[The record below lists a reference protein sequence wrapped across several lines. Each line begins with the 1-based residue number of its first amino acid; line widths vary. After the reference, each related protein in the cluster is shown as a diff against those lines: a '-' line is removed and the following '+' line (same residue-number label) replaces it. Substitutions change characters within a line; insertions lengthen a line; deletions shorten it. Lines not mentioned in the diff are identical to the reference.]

1 MKQLIIV
8 NQAVAGTEVKT
19 KDFDFLLR
27 KEVLI
32 LCCFLLALTFSQ
44 IALEQIILSSNTYA
58 IYNRISQIEPYLKL
72 NISLLESLGVFLPPF
87 IAIFLFFYRRG
98 YDFSWLPPTKW
109 LVVFS
114 LLFVFILAFP
124 LPKPLE
130 EEFPIVGP
138 ETTTTIPPTPGT
150 TSPSGTNPME
160 TDTTTTVT
168 PSPSNDFFSDFIT
181 EFRSLFIIGILLL
194 PFLFAI
200 IIQRRSKFEEIES
213 KKVEDASEDVQEKQ
227 YMTRTILE
235 CYYQAST
242 ALEERGA
249 DSSPILT
256 PSEFTNDVIVKDL
269 TKTPTICDLTDLFE
283 EAKFSNHEM
292 SSTQVEFAKSLA
304 SKIVFPPDSKLE
316 TEINQEKGMER
327 KE

>member
-8 NQAVAGTEVKT
+8 IQALAGTEVKT

-44 IALEQIILSSNTYA
+44 IALDNVA
-58 IYNRISQIEPYLKL
+58 IGRISRINPFLELRNP
-72 NISLLESLGVFLPPF
+72 LLESLGVFLPPF
-87 IAIFLFFYRRG
+87 IAIFLLFYRRG
-98 YDFSWLPPTKW
+98 LDVSWLPPTKW
-109 LVVFS
+109 LIVFS
-114 LLFVFILAFP
+114 LLFVIILVLP

-130 EEFPIVGP
+130 EIVEPVEP
-138 ETTTTIPPTPGT
+138 ETTATTPPNSGT
-150 TSPSGTNPME
+150 TYPSNSNPLE
-160 TDTTTTVT
+160 TDTTSTVT
-168 PSPSNDFFSDFIT
+168 PSPGNDFFSDFIT

-200 IIQRRSKFEEIES
+200 IIQRRSKFEEVES
-213 KKVEDASEDVQEKQ
+213 KVDEDITEDIQEKQ

-242 ALEERGA
+242 TLEERGA

-256 PSEFTNDVIVKDL
+256 PSEFTKDVIKKDL
-269 TKTPTICDLTDLFE
+269 TKTPTINNLTNLFE

-292 SSTQVEFAKSLA
+292 ASTQVEFAKSLA
-304 SKIVFPPDSKLE
+304 SKIIFPPDSTLE
-316 TEINQEKGMER
+316 TEIEQEEGMEK